1 MTKDSFSNLKC
12 TFKSEYDPK
21 TKASLTQSLDKKSFK
36 EFVSKDDSLFKLC
49 AKAEID
55 KTTTSN
61 NEKIKLSIK
70 Y

>member
-1 MTKDSFSNLKC
+1 MTQLNFDKLEC

-21 TKASLTQSLDKKSFK
+21 TKAALTQSLSKDSFK
-36 EFVSKDDSLFKLC
+36 EFVSSDDSLFKLC

-55 KTTTSN
+55 KGSSN
-61 NEKIKLSIK
+61 AEKIKLSIK